1 MLRGIARAGACHFP
15 RRKRPAHARRRTRV
29 SAFADRRIDA
39 VLSRKTAV
47 AAAGAAFATVP
58 VAVATAQDKND
69 PAPAPQPADRASA
82 GSLADR
88 SLANVM
94 RDGAR
99 QQRGERA
106 HRTLVTRNV
115 RLAHML
121 AHARDDKLPHGRT
134 DRVRRY
140 TRPRLRAENREL
152 GRKLH
157 RLSAS
162 ATATGGGSVASPQL
176 ESIAACE
183 SGGDPHSI
191 GGGGAFRGKYQ
202 FTYGTWA
209 SVGGSGDPAAAS
221 EAEQDQRA
229 QMLLAK
235 SGSSP
240 WPVCGQ

>member
-1 MLRGIARAGACHFP
+1 MLT
-15 RRKRPAHARRRTRV
+15 RR
-29 SAFADRRIDA
+29 
-39 VLSRKTAV
+39 TAV
-47 AAAGAAFATVP
+47 AAAGAALATVP
-58 VAVATAQDKND
+58 AAAAAASDNAEPVPQTDGGR
-69 PAPAPQPADRASA
+69 PAASA
-82 GSLADR
+82 LAHR

-99 QQRGERA
+99 LQRGQRA

-115 RLAHML
+115 RLAHKL
-121 AHARDDKLPHGRT
+121 ARAREHKLPHGRT
-134 DRVRRY
+134 ERVRDY

-152 GRKLH
+152 SAKLH
-157 RLSAS
+157 RIAG
-162 ATATGGGSVASPQL
+162 ATSSTGGSASPQL
-176 ESIAACE
+176 QGIAACE

-209 SVGGSGDPAAAS
+209 SVGGSGDPAAAP
-221 EAEQDQRA
+221 EAEQDKRA
-229 QMLLAK
+229 QLLLEK

>member
-1 MLRGIARAGACHFP
+1 VLT
-15 RRKRPAHARRRTRV
+15 RR
-29 SAFADRRIDA
+29 
-39 VLSRKTAV
+39 TAV
-47 AAAGAAFATVP
+47 AAAGAALATVP
-58 VAVATAQDKND
+58 AAVAAASDNAEPVPQTDGGR
-69 PAPAPQPADRASA
+69 PAASA
-82 GSLADR
+82 LAHR

-99 QQRGERA
+99 LQRGQRA

-115 RLAHML
+115 RLAHKL
-121 AHARDDKLPHGRT
+121 ARAREHKLPHGRT
-134 DRVRRY
+134 ERVRDY

-152 GRKLH
+152 SAKLH
-157 RLSAS
+157 RIGG
-162 ATATGGGSVASPQL
+162 ATSSTGGSASPQL
-176 ESIAACE
+176 QGIAACE

-209 SVGGSGDPAAAS
+209 SVGGSGDPAAAP
-221 EAEQDQRA
+221 EAEQDKRA
-229 QMLLAK
+229 QMLLDK

>member
-1 MLRGIARAGACHFP
+1 MLT
-15 RRKRPAHARRRTRV
+15 RR
-29 SAFADRRIDA
+29 
-39 VLSRKTAV
+39 TAV
-47 AAAGAAFATVP
+47 AAAGAALATVP
-58 VAVATAQDKND
+58 AAVAAASDNAEPVPQTDGGR
-69 PAPAPQPADRASA
+69 PAASA
-82 GSLADR
+82 LAHR

-99 QQRGERA
+99 LQRGQRA

-115 RLAHML
+115 RLAHKL
-121 AHARDDKLPHGRT
+121 ARAREHKLPHGRT
-134 DRVRRY
+134 ERVRDY

-152 GRKLH
+152 SAKLH
-157 RLSAS
+157 RIGG
-162 ATATGGGSVASPQL
+162 ATSSTGGSASPQL
-176 ESIAACE
+176 QGIAACE

-209 SVGGSGDPAAAS
+209 SVGGSGDPAAAP
-221 EAEQDQRA
+221 EAEQDKRA
-229 QMLLAK
+229 QMLLDK

>member
-1 MLRGIARAGACHFP
+1 VLT
-15 RRKRPAHARRRTRV
+15 RR
-29 SAFADRRIDA
+29 
-39 VLSRKTAV
+39 TAV
-47 AAAGAAFATVP
+47 AAAGAALATVP
-58 VAVATAQDKND
+58 AAAAAASDNAEPVPQTDGGR
-69 PAPAPQPADRASA
+69 PAASA
-82 GSLADR
+82 LAHR

-99 QQRGERA
+99 LQRGQRA

-115 RLAHML
+115 RLAHKL
-121 AHARDDKLPHGRT
+121 ARAREHKLPHGRT
-134 DRVRRY
+134 ERVRDY

-152 GRKLH
+152 SAKLH
-157 RLSAS
+157 RIGG
-162 ATATGGGSVASPQL
+162 ATSSTGGSASPQL
-176 ESIAACE
+176 QGIAACE

-209 SVGGSGDPAAAS
+209 SVGGSGDPAAAP
-221 EAEQDQRA
+221 EAEQDKRA
-229 QMLLAK
+229 QMLLDK

>member
-1 MLRGIARAGACHFP
+1 VLT
-15 RRKRPAHARRRTRV
+15 RR
-29 SAFADRRIDA
+29 
-39 VLSRKTAV
+39 TAV
-47 AAAGAAFATVP
+47 AAAGAALATVP
-58 VAVATAQDKND
+58 AAAAAASDNAEPV
-69 PAPAPQPADRASA
+69 PQTDGGRPPASA
-82 GSLADR
+82 LAHR

-99 QQRGERA
+99 QQRGQRA

-115 RLAHML
+115 RLAHKL
-121 AHARDDKLPHGRT
+121 ARAREHKLPHGRT
-134 DRVRRY
+134 ERVRDY

-152 GRKLH
+152 SAKLH
-157 RLSAS
+157 RIAG
-162 ATATGGGSVASPQL
+162 ATSSTGGSASPQL
-176 ESIAACE
+176 QGIAACE

-209 SVGGSGDPAAAS
+209 SVGGSGDPAAAP
-221 EAEQDQRA
+221 EAEQDKRA
-229 QMLLAK
+229 QMLLDK

>member
-1 MLRGIARAGACHFP
+1 M
-15 RRKRPAHARRRTRV
+15 
-29 SAFADRRIDA
+29 
-39 VLSRKTAV
+39 LSRTTAV
-47 AAAGAAFATVP
+47 AAAGAALATVP
-58 VAVATAQDKND
+58 AAVAAAQDTNGST
-69 PAPAPQPADRASA
+69 PAAPPAGRPPAGAVA
-82 GSLADR
+82 QR
-88 SLANVM
+88 SMANVM
-94 RDGAR
+94 HDAAL

-106 HRTLVTRNV
+106 HRRLVSRNV
-115 RLAHML
+115 ALAHKL
-121 AHARDDKLPHGRT
+121 ARARDHGLPHGRT

-152 GRKLH
+152 SQKVH
-157 RLSAS
+157 RLATAR
-162 ATATGGGSVASPQL
+162 ATATGGGGASPQL
-176 ESIAACE
+176 EAIAACE

-209 SVGGSGDPAAAS
+209 SVGGTGDPAAAP
-221 EAEQDQRA
+221 EAEQDKRA

>member
-1 MLRGIARAGACHFP
+1 VPQTDGG
-15 RRKRPAHARRRTRV
+15 RPA
-29 SAFADRRIDA
+29 
-39 VLSRKTAV
+39 
-47 AAAGAAFATVP
+47 
-58 VAVATAQDKND
+58 
-69 PAPAPQPADRASA
+69 ASA
-82 GSLADR
+82 LAHR

-99 QQRGERA
+99 QQRGQRA

-115 RLAHML
+115 RLAHKL
-121 AHARDDKLPHGRT
+121 ARAREHKLPHGRT
-134 DRVRRY
+134 ERVRDY

-152 GRKLH
+152 SAKLH
-157 RLSAS
+157 RIAG
-162 ATATGGGSVASPQL
+162 ATSSTGGSASPQL
-176 ESIAACE
+176 QGIAVCE

-209 SVGGSGDPAAAS
+209 SVGGSGDPAAAP
-221 EAEQDQRA
+221 EAEQDKRA
-229 QMLLAK
+229 QMLLDK

>member
-1 MLRGIARAGACHFP
+1 VLT
-15 RRKRPAHARRRTRV
+15 RR
-29 SAFADRRIDA
+29 
-39 VLSRKTAV
+39 TAV
-47 AAAGAAFATVP
+47 AAAGAALATVP
-58 VAVATAQDKND
+58 AAVAAASDNAEPVPQTDSGR
-69 PAPAPQPADRASA
+69 PAASA
-82 GSLADR
+82 LAHR

-99 QQRGERA
+99 QQRGQRA

-115 RLAHML
+115 RLAHKL
-121 AHARDDKLPHGRT
+121 ARAREHKLPHGRT
-134 DRVRRY
+134 ERVRDY

-152 GRKLH
+152 SAKLH
-157 RLSAS
+157 RIAG
-162 ATATGGGSVASPQL
+162 ATSSTGGSASPQL
-176 ESIAACE
+176 QGIAACE

-209 SVGGSGDPAAAS
+209 SVGGSGDPAAAP
-221 EAEQDQRA
+221 EAEQDKRA
-229 QMLLAK
+229 QMLLDK

>member
-1 MLRGIARAGACHFP
+1 MLT
-15 RRKRPAHARRRTRV
+15 RR
-29 SAFADRRIDA
+29 
-39 VLSRKTAV
+39 TAV
-47 AAAGAAFATVP
+47 AAAGAALATVP
-58 VAVATAQDKND
+58 AAAAAASDNAEPVPQTDGGR
-69 PAPAPQPADRASA
+69 PAASA
-82 GSLADR
+82 LAHR

-99 QQRGERA
+99 LQRGQRA

-115 RLAHML
+115 RLAHKL
-121 AHARDDKLPHGRT
+121 ARAREHKLPHGRT
-134 DRVRRY
+134 ERVRDY

-152 GRKLH
+152 SAKLH
-157 RLSAS
+157 RIGG
-162 ATATGGGSVASPQL
+162 ATSSTGGSASPQL
-176 ESIAACE
+176 QGIAACE

-209 SVGGSGDPAAAS
+209 SVGGSGDPAAAP
-221 EAEQDQRA
+221 EAEQDKRA
-229 QMLLAK
+229 QMLLDK

>member
-1 MLRGIARAGACHFP
+1 VLT
-15 RRKRPAHARRRTRV
+15 RR
-29 SAFADRRIDA
+29 
-39 VLSRKTAV
+39 TAV
-47 AAAGAAFATVP
+47 AAAGAALATVP
-58 VAVATAQDKND
+58 AAAAAASDNAEPVPQTDGGR
-69 PAPAPQPADRASA
+69 PAASA
-82 GSLADR
+82 LAHR

-99 QQRGERA
+99 QQRGQRA

-115 RLAHML
+115 RLAHKL
-121 AHARDDKLPHGRT
+121 ARAREHKLPHGRT
-134 DRVRRY
+134 ERVRDY

-152 GRKLH
+152 SAKLH
-157 RLSAS
+157 RIGG
-162 ATATGGGSVASPQL
+162 ATSSTGGSASPQL
-176 ESIAACE
+176 QGIAACE

-209 SVGGSGDPAAAS
+209 SVGGSGDPAAAP
-221 EAEQDQRA
+221 EAEQDKRA
-229 QMLLAK
+229 QMLLDK